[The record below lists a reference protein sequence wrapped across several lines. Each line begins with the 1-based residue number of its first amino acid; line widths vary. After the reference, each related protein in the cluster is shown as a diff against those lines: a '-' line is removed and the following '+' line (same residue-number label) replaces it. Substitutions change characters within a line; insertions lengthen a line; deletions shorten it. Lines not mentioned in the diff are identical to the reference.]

1 MWTLQRET
9 PAVCSGARH
18 ARAVRGA
25 EHRTVK
31 PFAEISQCKERSG
44 SQRSRRVSAWS
55 QNLVRARV
63 KGTRGLTES
72 ERRRHK
78 ILVDEEPRDMEQQ
91 LVGKRDDH
99 RRLVR
104 R

>member
-1 MWTLQRET
+1 MQ
-9 PAVCSGARH
+9 GALGEPTEPPC
-18 ARAVRGA
+18 VGV
-25 EHRTVK
+25 E
-31 PFAEISQCKERSG
+31 PD
-44 SQRSRRVSAWS
+44 
-55 QNLVRARV
+55 LVRARV